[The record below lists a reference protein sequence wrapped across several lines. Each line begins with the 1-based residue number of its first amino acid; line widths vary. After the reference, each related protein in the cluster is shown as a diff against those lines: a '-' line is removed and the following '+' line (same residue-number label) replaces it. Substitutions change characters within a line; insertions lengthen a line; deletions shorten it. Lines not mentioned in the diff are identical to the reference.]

1 MGIKK
6 KMKKIMK
13 ARKSKPSKKVLKKNM
28 QFFSKLELLNEYNS
42 IQENVKRN
50 EGHNPVPINE
60 WNFQRFLE
68 VIKDANTTF
77 DDTVLTKGVKSISV
91 NHVIITFNDDTD
103 PYEFMSSPD
112 VNMGK
117 VKEILFGQEM
127 ETEDSN
133 DFNNQADFIDP
144 ICRD

>member
-28 QFFSKLELLNEYNS
+28 QFFNKLELLNEYNS
-42 IQENVKRN
+42 IQETIKRN
-50 EGHNPVPINE
+50 EAGNPVPINE

-68 VIKDANTTF
+68 VIKDANTIF

-91 NHVIITFNDDTD
+91 NHVIINFNDDTD

-112 VNMGK
+112 VNMSK

-133 DFNNQADFIDP
+133 DFNNQANFIDP